1 VRLDVSEGLLERGFG
16 GVGREGFEDGIGVR
30 GPDGRDGGCDR
41 VGAAGK
47 EGDGEVAVVG
57 GGENACDTCAL
68 DCVLVYSAVRGLNE
82 EVLAYCVGS
91 RADENCET

>member
-1 VRLDVSEGLLERGFG
+1 MLYIARVSFRPAKDLCDLMSRKACSREALEVSVGKASRTASGFADRM
-16 GVGREGFEDGIGVR
+16 VEMEDAIESGRR
-30 GPDGRDGGCDR
+30 
-41 VGAAGK
+41 
-47 EGDGEVAVVG
+47 
-57 GGENACDTCAL
+57 AL